1 MAVGT
6 ETLEIYEGEDVT
18 IVFDIDSGPAD
29 VTGFTFA
36 WLVKASA
43 TATGAALLTGTCNV
57 TGAQQV
63 TVTVDADLVGGS
75 YTYGLR
81 RTDAASETQY
91 AQGTLTVVS
100 SVNVA
105 H

>member
-6 ETLEIYEGEDVT
+6 DDIEIYEGEDITVVFTVT
-18 IVFDIDSGPAD
+18 GVSD

-36 WLVKASA
+36 FEVKQTAASA
-43 TATGAALLTGTCNV
+43 GAPLLTGTPSI
-57 TGAQQV
+57 TGIQQV
-63 TVTVDADLVGGS
+63 TVTADANLTGGS
-75 YTYGLR
+75 YVYGLR

-91 AQGTLTVVS
+91 AQGVFTVIT
-100 SVNVA
+100 SVNVT